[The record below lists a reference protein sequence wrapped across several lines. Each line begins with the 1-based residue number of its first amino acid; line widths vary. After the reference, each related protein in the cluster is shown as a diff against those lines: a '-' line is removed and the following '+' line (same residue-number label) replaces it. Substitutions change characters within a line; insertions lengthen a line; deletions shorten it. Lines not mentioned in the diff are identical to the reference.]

1 MTLQYLLSFVRQ
13 VRSLWQAQNAD
24 WAPSKRH
31 YVYRCYQRKHLPLY
45 RHFFRS
51 APNFF
56 VTERRRRPLF
66 FLRNARAARLRG
78 ERKGALGSRRQSVV
92 KRLSCVIV
100 FKELSKDR

>member
-1 MTLQYLLSFVRQ
+1 MTLQYLLYFVRQ
-13 VRSLWQAQNAD
+13 VRPLWHAQNDD

-31 YVYRCYQRKHLPLY
+31 YVYRCYQRKHWPLF

-56 VTERRRRPLF
+56 VTGRRRRPLF

-78 ERKGALGSRRQSVV
+78 ARKGAPGSGGESVV

-100 FKELSKDR
+100 F